1 MDRLKLFKDLTE
13 VPGVP
18 GYETEVREVIRKY
31 TPPGVKVVE
40 DRLGS
45 IILEKTGTSSSPRI
59 MLPAHMDEIGFMLR
73 TIDKDGFIR
82 FLPLG
87 GWWDQVII
95 SQRVVI
101 HTKKGNL
108 LGVIGSKP
116 PHLMPADERDKM
128 VKKKDMYIDIG
139 ATSKDD
145 AIEMGVSVGDAITP
159 YSPFTT
165 FNKDTL
171 FLGKAWDDRIGCC
184 LFLELLHDLQGV
196 EHPNTIYGVGT
207 VQEEVGL
214 RGAYT
219 TARVVNP
226 DVAIVLEVAISGD
239 TPGIKE
245 EECQVKMGKGPAL
258 LVYDARMIP
267 NIKLRN
273 LVIETAAREG
283 IPLQLDAMDAGA
295 TDGGIIHIHEK
306 GVPTVVLGVPTR
318 YIHGHQG
325 FFNISDYENTLK
337 LLNTLVAKLDKE
349 TVEGL
354 TK

>member
-1 MDRLKLFKDLTE
+1 MDRKKLFKDLTE

-18 GYETEVREVIRKY
+18 GYETEVREVIRNY
-31 TPPGVKVVE
+31 APAGVKIIE

-45 IILEKTGTSSSPRI
+45 IVLEKIGSSPKPKI
-59 MLPAHMDEIGFMLR
+59 MLPAHMDEIGFMVR

-95 SQRVVI
+95 SQKLVI

-108 LGVIGSKP
+108 LGVVGSKP
-116 PHLMPADERDKM
+116 PHLMPADEREKM

-139 ATSKDD
+139 ATSKED
-145 AIEMGVSVGDAITP
+145 ALEMGVSIGDPITP

-165 FNKDTL
+165 LNKETL

-196 EHPNTIYGVGT
+196 DHPNSIYATGT

-219 TARVVNP
+219 TASVVNP
-226 DVAIVLEVAISGD
+226 DVCIVLEVAIAGD

-273 LVIETAAREG
+273 LAIETAAKEE
-283 IPLQLDAMDAGA
+283 IPLQLDAMEAGA

-306 GVPTVVLGVPTR
+306 GVPTIVLGVPTR

-325 FFNISDYENTLK
+325 FFNIADYENTLK
-337 LLNTLVAKLDKE
+337 LLKALIQKLDQN
-349 TVEGL
+349 TVESF